1 MKRIV
6 FKWLILLAPGGTKT
20 QKICI
25 DYLTVGAFGDD
36 SIFSSI
42 L

>member
-6 FKWLILLAPGGTKT
+6 FKWFIFLAPGGTKT

-25 DYLTVGAFGDD
+25 DYLPVGRFGDD
-36 SIFSSI
+36 GIFT
-42 L
+42 LNL